1 MSRRSSLQ
9 THYSGRNVAQARGS
23 DLSQPSPLLNVVHI
37 LCSLVMY
44 QPLLKQATVQTWS
57 SNLSIIRTLYH
68 AGDFAI
74 LTPTAALTTLLSA
87 ALPDVVRFV
96 DTQVSFSRIIAQG
109 QPIPPMIQIKL
120 RGSFRLL
127 FPTAPTSHKYFEY
140 KHILLSTSLGAC
152 RNNTCYD

>member
-1 MSRRSSLQ
+1 
-9 THYSGRNVAQARGS
+9 
-23 DLSQPSPLLNVVHI
+23 
-37 LCSLVMY
+37 MY
-44 QPLLKQATVQTWS
+44 QPLLKQVTVQTWS

-109 QPIPPMIQIKL
+109 
-120 RGSFRLL
+120 
-127 FPTAPTSHKYFEY
+127 
-140 KHILLSTSLGAC
+140 
-152 RNNTCYD
+152 